1 MAQYKVPQDVEA
13 EDKLLGPFTFR
24 QFIYLM
30 ITAGLIAIAVA
41 LFNVNPGLC
50 VIPLPFIIF
59 FAVLALPLK
68 KDQPMETYFAAI
80 VSFFLKPHQRVWTP
94 GEPNSVIEITAP
106 KIVEQPRYR
115 DISGE
120 EASHRLSF
128 LADVVDTEGF
138 AVSDDSN
145 FHEDFVDENYDV
157 DDMFERDSNS
167 PINRIMNDSHITH
180 RQTIY
185 NNMQSNIAQANTSQ
199 QSPRAAEIERARANA
214 RTATPAE
221 RERLANLAQN
231 KTATVADL
239 ATRANAVNAGGTN

>member
-30 ITAGLIAIAVA
+30 ITAGCVAIAVA
-41 LFNVNPGLC
+41 LFNVNPGLV

-94 GEPNSVIEITAP
+94 GEPNSVIQITAP
-106 KIVEQPRYR
+106 KVVEQPRYR
-115 DISGE
+115 NISGE
-120 EASHRLSF
+120 DAGRRLSF
-128 LADVVDTEGF
+128 LADIVDTEGF
-138 AVSDDSN
+138 AISDDSN
-145 FHEDFVDENYDV
+145 FREDFVDENYDV
-157 DDMFERDSNS
+157 DDIFEQNTNS
-167 PINRIMNDSHITH
+167 PINRIMNDKNITR

-185 NNMQSNIAQANTSQ
+185 NNMQSNISQAKEHP

-214 RTATPAE
+214 HTATPAE
-221 RERLANLAQN
+221 RAQLTNLAQN

-239 ATRANAVNAGGTN
+239 ATKANAITAGGTN